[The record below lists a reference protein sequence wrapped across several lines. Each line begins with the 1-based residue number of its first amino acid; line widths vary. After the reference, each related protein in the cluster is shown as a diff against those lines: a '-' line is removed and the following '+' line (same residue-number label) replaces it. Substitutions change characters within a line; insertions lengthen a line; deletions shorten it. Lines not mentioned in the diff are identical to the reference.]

1 MRETVVKAEE
11 FKDSPVGRIPKDWD
25 VVPLSSVFQI
35 QSGATPLRTKHQS
48 YFVGGTIP
56 WVKTMDLNEGWI
68 VDTDERITE
77 IALKECSVQ
86 LLPPKTVL
94 IAMYGGWEQIGRTGI
109 LKDSATTNQAISSL
123 IKISPLVEPEFVL
136 RALQY
141 GRFRWK
147 GIAASTRKDPN
158 ITRDDVVN
166 FLIPLP
172 PLDEHRQIAEILDT
186 VDETIAHT
194 SSLIAKLKQ
203 MKAGLLH
210 DLLTRG
216 LDENGELRDA
226 IGHPEQFKDSPL
238 GQIPKDWEATTIGE
252 QASTSSGS
260 TPNRSNPKY
269 WQDGTIAWVK
279 TGEIN
284 YTFIQDT
291 EEKITQKALNE
302 TSLTVYPVD
311 TVLMAMYGQG
321 VTRGKVGIL
330 GIESTTN
337 QACAAI
343 IPKDNKLVSRYLFH
357 YLSYYYDE
365 IRSMSHGSNQS
376 NLNERLIASF
386 PIQLPP
392 IKEQIRIVEM
402 IDTYDTR
409 IRTEEAYRDKL
420 KLQKQGLMHDL
431 LTGTVRVNCLG
442 DK

>member
-1 MRETVVKAEE
+1 MRETVVKTEE
-11 FKDSPVGRIPKDWD
+11 FKDSPLGKIPKDWD

-109 LKDSATTNQAISSL
+109 LKDSASTNQAISSL

-172 PLDEHRQIAEILDT
+172 PLDEQRHIAEILDT

-194 SSLIAKLKQ
+194 TTLIAKLKL

-216 LDENGELRDA
+216 LDENRELRDA
-226 IGHPEQFKDSPL
+226 IGHPEQFKESPL
-238 GQIPKDWEATTIGE
+238 GQIPKDWCVGKLDNLAINHDGRRIPLKQSDRDKMEGIYPYYGASGVIDWVDSYLFEGDYVLLGE
-252 QASTSSGS
+252 DGENVVSRQLPLAFRARGRFWVNNHAHIYEPLPNVDIRFLNELLEFTDYSALVSGS
-260 TPNRSNPKY
+260 AQPKLT
-269 WQDGTIAWVK
+269 QD
-279 TGEIN
+279 
-284 YTFIQDT
+284 
-291 EEKITQKALNE
+291 ALNR
-302 TSLTVYPVD
+302 LYF
-311 TVLMAMYGQG
+311 
-321 VTRGKVGIL
+321 R
-330 GIESTTN
+330 
-337 QACAAI
+337 
-343 IPKDNKLVSRYLFH
+343 IPKPKEQV
-357 YLSYYYDE
+357 
-365 IRSMSHGSNQS
+365 
-376 NLNERLIASF
+376 LIAD
-386 PIQLPP
+386 
-392 IKEQIRIVEM
+392 IVN
-402 IDTYDTR
+402 TYNTR

-420 KLQKQGLMHDL
+420 KLQKQGMMHDL
-431 LTGTVRVNCLG
+431 LTGKVRVKDL
-442 DK
+442 DKFTPASDTV

>member
-1 MRETVVKAEE
+1 MRETLVKTEE
-11 FKDSPVGRIPKDWD
+11 FKDSPLGKIPKDWD

-109 LKDSATTNQAISSL
+109 LKDSASTNQAISSL

-172 PLDEHRQIAEILDT
+172 PLDEQRHIAEILDT

-194 SSLIAKLKQ
+194 TTLIAKLKL

-216 LDENGELRDA
+216 LDENRELRDA
-226 IGHPEQFKDSPL
+226 IGHPEQFKESPL
-238 GQIPKDWEATTIGE
+238 GQIPKDWCVGKLDNLAINHDGRRIPLKQSDRDKMEGIYPYYGASGVIDWVDSYLFEGDYVLLGE
-252 QASTSSGS
+252 DGENVVSRQLPLAFRARGRFWVNNHAHIYEPLPNVDIRFLNELLEFTDYSALVSGS
-260 TPNRSNPKY
+260 AQPKLT
-269 WQDGTIAWVK
+269 QD
-279 TGEIN
+279 
-284 YTFIQDT
+284 
-291 EEKITQKALNE
+291 ALNR
-302 TSLTVYPVD
+302 LYF
-311 TVLMAMYGQG
+311 
-321 VTRGKVGIL
+321 R
-330 GIESTTN
+330 
-337 QACAAI
+337 
-343 IPKDNKLVSRYLFH
+343 IPKPKEQV
-357 YLSYYYDE
+357 
-365 IRSMSHGSNQS
+365 
-376 NLNERLIASF
+376 LIAD
-386 PIQLPP
+386 
-392 IKEQIRIVEM
+392 IVN
-402 IDTYDTR
+402 TYNTR

-420 KLQKQGLMHDL
+420 KLQKQGMMHDL
-431 LTGTVRVNCLG
+431 LTGKVRVKDL
-442 DK
+442 DKFTPASDTV